1 MRVCFGSLSVLIS
14 ARILPGC
21 YFWAIYLCSRV
32 TVIQMK
38 LEGGFCGNKVSC
50 CLKTLCQETVHF
62 DENVGVLP
70 FILFLDRHN
79 LVIKKYFESML

>member
-1 MRVCFGSLSVLIS
+1 MFWISFGIDFCQNSTWLLLLGHLFVFQ
-14 ARILPGC
+14 GYC
-21 YFWAIYLCSRV
+21 YL
-32 TVIQMK
+32 MK

-79 LVIKKYFESML
+79 LVIKKYFESIL